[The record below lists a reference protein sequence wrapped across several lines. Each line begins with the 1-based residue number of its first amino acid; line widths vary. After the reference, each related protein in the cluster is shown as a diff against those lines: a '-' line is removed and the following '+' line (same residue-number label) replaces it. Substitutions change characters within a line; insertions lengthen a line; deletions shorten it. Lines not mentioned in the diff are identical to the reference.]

1 MAEYFK
7 AGYSGKIQTWYDC
20 GGIDARTF
28 SLAAAPVGRECVVV
42 LAARI
47 NAEADRKA
55 IENLVD
61 TFEVDCGRVTSQPLA
76 SPSASASAS
85 VSAATPAASEEGM
98 ICDEY
103 GCMTPEEVAQQKALA
118 ESGTE
123 AWWPGSGW
131 ERPQPNNCSATQ
143 TKADGC

>member
-1 MAEYFK
+1 VA
-7 AGYSGKIQTWYDC
+7 
-20 GGIDARTF
+20 
-28 SLAAAPVGRECVVV
+28 V
-42 LAARI
+42 LDVRI
-47 NAEADRKA
+47 SDEADREA
-55 IENLVD
+55 VEHLVD

-76 SPSASASAS
+76 SPSAS
-85 VSAATPAASEEGM
+85 VSGATPAATEEGM

-123 AWWPGSGW
+123 AWWPGSDW
-131 ERPQPNNCSATQ
+131 EKPQPNNCSATQ